1 MADRSILSLA
11 RAHLAN
17 PIVRAVLCSPAH
29 RLLSGNLLL
38 LDYTGRRTGHRY
50 VLPVGYAPA
59 SAGGDLI
66 VVVGQHATK
75 TWWRNFNTQPQ
86 QVTVQLCGHPAQA
99 SARLLKVGTDEHA
112 QAVRA
117 YNTRLPR
124 AGVESVAPVLVL
136 TPN

>member
-1 MADRSILSLA
+1 
-11 RAHLAN
+11 
-17 PIVRAVLCSPAH
+17 
-29 RLLSGNLLL
+29 
-38 LDYTGRRTGHRY
+38 
-50 VLPVGYAPA
+50 VGYAPA

-117 YNTRLPR
+117 HNTRLPR

>member
-17 PIVRAVLCSPAH
+17 PIVRAVLCSRAH

-59 SAGGDLI
+59 STGGDLI

-86 QVTVQLCGHPAQA
+86 QVTVQLCGHPVQA

-117 YNTRLPR
+117 HNTRLPR
-124 AGVESVAPVLVL
+124 AGVESDAPVLVL